1 MGMICLRWENIRCC
15 ISYFIKWISSKSPSE
30 LGVATT
36 EEAHYA
42 TQLAVWIAANELTE
56 EDLVAK

>member
-1 MGMICLRWENIRCC
+1 MDIL
-15 ISYFIKWISSKSPSE
+15 KSPSE

-56 EDLVAK
+56 EDLVAKMNVYIIL